1 MVPEVHVLGGVE
13 PKPVD
18 VPIEIVPGDLQN
30 LLPDGGVVEVQ
41 LRHAPVE
48 VALIVDVGAGQG
60 GEGPARGRFLALG
73 IIGIEIV
80 IGIVLDILPVG
91 LGEGAEPG
99 VRPGGVVDDHIEDQ
113 LHAPLMA
120 EGDELVQIRLG
131 AEVRVDLVVVRH
143 VIFMIGRGLED
154 GGEPD
159 ALDAQGLAGVGV
171 PVVQVVEPVYDAPE
185 VPDAVPVGVGEG
197 AHEDLV
203 EHPGVVRHGVVGL
216 QQRIVDHPLLRRRGG
231 GFGGGLGGGRGRFGG
246 LLLAGEAGCQQ
257 QRGQQQGKYTFDHGY
272 TPPGWQ
278 FIYNGIPI

>member
-1 MVPEVHVLGGVE
+1 
-13 PKPVD
+13 
-18 VPIEIVPGDLQN
+18 
-30 LLPDGGVVEVQ
+30 
-41 LRHAPVE
+41 
-48 VALIVDVGAGQG
+48 
-60 GEGPARGRFLALG
+60 
-73 IIGIEIV
+73 
-80 IGIVLDILPVG
+80 
-91 LGEGAEPG
+91 
-99 VRPGGVVDDHIEDQ
+99 
-113 LHAPLMA
+113 MA

-171 PVVQVVEPVYDAPE
+171 PVVQVVEPVDDAPE

-216 QQRIVDHPLLRRRGG
+216 QQRIVDHALLQRRFGRCGGLRR
-231 GFGGGLGGGRGRFGG
+231 GRRFGG
-246 LLLAGEAGCQQ
+246 LLFAGEAGCQQ
-257 QRGQQQGKYTFDHGY
+257 QRGQQQGKNTFDHGY